1 MGWYKNKADF
11 EHAMAMAVLG
21 YRNPKVN
28 GGRDTYALITEATT
42 NTRNLVGLVKGLPA
56 SLLKAKVV
64 RKGAGAGGAVTQADV
79 LAYEKDNWERD
90 RANQKKI
97 IEQQAQ
103 ILALL
108 TEKKGN

>member
-28 GGRDTYALITEATT
+28 GGRDTYALLTEAATG
-42 NTRNLVGLVKGLPA
+42 TRSLIGLVKGIPA
-56 SLLKAKVV
+56 SVLQAKVT
-64 RKGAGAGGAVTQADV
+64 RKGAGAGSAVTQAET
-79 LAYEKDNWERD
+79 LAYDKDNWSQD

-108 TEKKGN
+108 TEKKEA